1 MLYQQNLVIC
11 MMASFNSFRVQ
22 LSLTVFIVQIYYNL
36 VIAIETST
44 GTKSIHQ
51 NDLEALRLQAKP
63 WYMKNISFG
72 NMQIPISPATLIVSF
87 LTLFYMMYYY
97 YSTQCFCVASH
108 ILVKDIGKETKQKLE
123 QWKEKIGSN
132 SHLFA
137 KYATDH
143 SECPSGKH
151 NGGHLG
157 KFYMYDMAPNF
168 NAVCFDNKT
177 PLQTAVGPIQT
188 QFGYH
193 LIYIHE
199 RQMPK

>member
-1 MLYQQNLVIC
+1 MVSCNSKLILLLLGIATIHIWEALVVEGD
-11 MMASFNSFRVQ
+11 SKTND
-22 LSLTVFIVQIYYNL
+22 
-36 VIAIETST
+36 
-44 GTKSIHQ
+44 Q
-51 NDLEALRLQAKP
+51 NDLEAIRLQAKP

-72 NMQIPISPATLIVSF
+72 ETVHIPISPATMIISF
-87 LTLFYMMYYY
+87 LTMFYLVYYY
-97 YSTQCFCVASH
+97 YNTQCFCVASH
-108 ILVKDIGKETKQKLE
+108 LLIKDIGKETKLKLE

-132 SHLFA
+132 SQIFA
-137 KYATDH
+137 KYAMDH

-157 KFYMYDMAPNF
+157 KFFMHDMAPNF
-168 NAVCFDNKT
+168 NSVCFDKKT
-177 PLQTAVGPIQT
+177 PLQTTVGPIQT